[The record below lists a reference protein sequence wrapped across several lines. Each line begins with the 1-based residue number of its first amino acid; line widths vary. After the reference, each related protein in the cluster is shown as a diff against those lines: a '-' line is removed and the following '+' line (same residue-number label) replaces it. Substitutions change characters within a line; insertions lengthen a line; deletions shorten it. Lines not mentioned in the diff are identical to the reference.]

1 MEPTLPF
8 VKTCSYP
15 VRTTSEVGYLID
27 GSETF
32 AAITDAIED
41 ARRSVYITG
50 AFVSLNFRMK
60 PPSSEQLLDLLRR
73 AAARGVCVAVLF
85 WKPETATPDTVSPDE
100 APLLGDARVLARW
113 DTAKAPGVY
122 ERFHAGCHHQKT
134 FVVDGNVAFVGGLN
148 MVQAY
153 WDTTAHAPDDDRRVS
168 YDETS
173 PERRAAAAASDR
185 TLPYHD
191 TFARVVGP
199 AVSDVEA
206 NFIERWNGATDRGA
220 APDLAPSS
228 PLARAA
234 EDAIPIQIVRTI
246 PANTY
251 PHTAAGETS
260 VREAMLNLISGAR
273 QSVYFENQY
282 FFDERVTAAIRAAAE
297 RGVRVVGLITRKPD
311 AGQGAGVLESVLD
324 DVNASA
330 FQWTS
335 FNPAIHR
342 LVQLYTPYT
351 EKGSPKDIYV
361 HSKTMVVDDRYVL
374 LGSANIAFTSLDFH
388 SEMCVLVDH
397 APSALALRRRLWAE
411 HLCCQES
418 DLPITFGTGAN
429 LWLMDGVRNQ
439 GSLDSGTPLKSRV
452 VPFTPPSVKNA
463 AVLRAASG
471 LG

>member
-1 MEPTLPF
+1 MDVPLPF

-27 GSETF
+27 GSDTF
-32 AAITDAIED
+32 AAISDAIEN
-41 ARRSVYITG
+41 AERFVYITG

-60 PPSSEQLLDLLRR
+60 PPASEELLDLLKRT
-73 AAARGVCVAVLF
+73 AARGVRVAVLF
-85 WKPETATPDTVSPDE
+85 WKPETAILDTVPPDA
-100 APLLGDARVLARW
+100 APILGDARVLARW

-122 ERFHAGCHHQKT
+122 ERFHLGCHHQKT
-134 FVVDGNVAFVGGLN
+134 FVVDGSVAFVGGLN

-153 WDTTAHAPDDDRRVS
+153 WDTTAHAPNDDRRVS

-173 PERRAAAAASDR
+173 PERRTALAASHQ

-191 TFARVVGP
+191 TFARVAGP
-199 AVSDVEA
+199 AVGDVEA
-206 NFIERWNGATDRGA
+206 NFIERWNGATDKGA
-220 APDLAPSS
+220 SPDLAPSAPPAPS
-228 PLARAA
+228 A
-234 EDAIPIQIVRTI
+234 EEDIPIQIVRTI

-273 QSVYFENQY
+273 ESVYFENQY

-311 AGQGAGVLESVLD
+311 AGQGAGILESFLE

-335 FNPAIHR
+335 FNPALHR

-351 EKGSPKDIYV
+351 EKEPVKDIYV
-361 HSKTMVVDDRYVL
+361 HSKTMIVDDRYVL
-374 LGSANIAFTSLDFH
+374 LGSANVAFTSLDFH

-397 APSALALRRRLWAE
+397 APSALTLRRRLWAE

-418 DLPITFGTGAN
+418 ELPITFGTGAN
-429 LWLMDGVRNQ
+429 LWLMEGSRNQ
-439 GSLDSGTPLKSRV
+439 KSLDSGAPPGSRV
-452 VPFTPPSVKNA
+452 VPFTPPSVA
-463 AVLRAASG
+463 SAGVERAASG